1 MYFCK
6 FKQFRSLIV
15 KIKILPFCFLLIAS
29 GFLYAQMPDST
40 VFPVNT
46 GEEAIK
52 NYIYKEPQPVNKDSS
67 LAARYFDEEN
77 YAKALELYLQMLEK
91 DKDNTH
97 LNYMV
102 GRCYLL
108 LNSDKTRSTPYF
120 ETVYAKGGY
129 PDDLLLY
136 MGKAYMYAYNF
147 EDALTFFNNYRT
159 IIHSK
164 KLELLEGYYEDVM
177 DGKIDYQHKITAGN
191 FGVVD
196 RCIEN
201 CENALE
207 LLKTPV
213 NVSFENAGVAINTK
227 YADYNPFVSGEEG
240 KLYFTSNRPD
250 SLDSVLQAL
259 TSDVYFSYVK
269 DGEWTKAS
277 KLGNTINTPENEE
290 CVFLSNDGKRM
301 MLYQDNERASGDLFL
316 VDTESES
323 AMPQAF
329 EQPINT
335 ISREF
340 QGWISTDE
348 SFMFFSSDRK
358 GGLGDADIY
367 MIKKLPNGK
376 WSLPLNLG
384 SNINTSYN
392 EAFPVFDEK
401 KKVLYFSSEGH
412 TNMGGY
418 DVFSALWDEETQQ
431 FQRAVNMGYPINTPE
446 NDMQFSLTDNGRVGY
461 LSAVRKEGLGDLDIY
476 RITFNAIEKR
486 PSVIR
491 GGVSIK
497 EADTLRKE
505 IIATIAIKDVL
516 LNKELDSK
524 KVNPRTGR
532 YIFSVENPGKY
543 LLTVKSPGFKN
554 LEQEMNLYDKSDYV
568 FEIENDFLLEK
579 NISAAE
585 EASINKADS
594 TEVYS
599 FPKLPVNSI
608 IWGVVK
614 TDIPIEADINA
625 SIVLKDAAT
634 GQDVYK
640 KNVNPKSGK
649 YTFSV
654 NPGKYI
660 FTVNSPGYE
669 AYSEIIYTDSISTF
683 IATGKNVT
691 LKRAFIN
698 DEERQKAIEKNA
710 AIDLQKAVENS
721 PSSITNG
728 ADSVKTTAPL
738 QNPQNHEPKTEQAQ
752 PEKRTHRF
760 D

>member
-1 MYFCK
+1 MF
-6 FKQFRSLIV
+6 
-15 KIKILPFCFLLIAS
+15 KIKRFSFFLLLMTS
-29 GFLYAQMPDST
+29 GFLYAQTPDS
-40 VFPVNT
+40 VALPVDN
-46 GEEAIK
+46 EEAIQDYTYK
-52 NYIYKEPQPVNKDSS
+52 NPVPANKDSS
-67 LAARYFDEEN
+67 IAARYFDEEN
-77 YAKALELYLQMLEK
+77 YTKALELYLQMLEK
-91 DKDNTH
+91 DKENAH
-97 LNYMV
+97 INYMI
-102 GRCYLL
+102 GRCYLQ
-108 LNSDKTRSTPYF
+108 LNNDKTRSTPYF
-120 ETVYAKGGY
+120 EIAYTKGNY

-164 KLELLEGYYEDVM
+164 KFELLEGYYDAVM

-201 CENALE
+201 CENAME
-207 LLKTPV
+207 LLKNPV
-213 NVSFENAGVAINTK
+213 NVSFENAGIGINTK
-227 YADYNPFVSGEEG
+227 YADYNPFVSGEES

-250 SLDSVLQAL
+250 SLDSDLHDL
-259 TSDVYFSYVK
+259 TSDVYSSYVK
-269 DGEWTKAS
+269 DGEWTKAN
-277 KLGNTINTPENEE
+277 KLGTTINTAENEE
-290 CVFLSNDGKRM
+290 CVFLSNDGKRI
-301 MLYQDNERASGDLFL
+301 MLYQNNERATGDLFL
-316 VDTESES
+316 VDTENES
-323 AMPQAF
+323 SKPEAF

-335 ISREF
+335 IAHEYH
-340 QGWISTDE
+340 GWISADE
-348 SFMFFSSDRK
+348 SFMFFTSNRT
-358 GGLGDADIY
+358 GGMGETDIY

-384 SNINTSYN
+384 QNINTSYN

-418 DVFSALWDEETQQ
+418 DVFSALWNEETQQ
-431 FQRAVNMGYPINTPE
+431 FQKAVNMGYPINTPE

-497 EADTLRKE
+497 DADTLRKE

-543 LLTVKSPGFKN
+543 VLTVKSPGFKN

-579 NISAAE
+579 NITSAE
-585 EASINKADS
+585 EALMDTVDT

-608 IWGVVK
+608 IWGVIK

-640 KNVNPKSGK
+640 KNANPKSGK

-660 FTVNSPGYE
+660 FMVNSPGYE
-669 AYSEIIYTDSISTF
+669 PYSETIHTDSISTF
-683 IATGKNVT
+683 IATGKNVV
-691 LKRAFIN
+691 LKRAFSN
-698 DEERQKAIEKNA
+698 DDERQKAIEKNA
-710 AIDLQKAVENS
+710 AIDLQKATENN
-721 PSSITNG
+721 SSSTTNG

-738 QNPQNHEPKTEQAQ
+738 QSPQREQNPPSAPEQQQ
-752 PEKRTHRF
+752 PEKKTHRF